1 MADVDGDPHPQALV
15 DLGGDVT
22 DALVDDFALTLVE
35 RAQRPLQVDFVGD
48 DVRGASGLYASDRE
62 HALLVVERDEPR
74 HELRGGR
81 YGVFQLRAH
90 GAVPARAAYREA
102 QFVAGGHVFPGAE
115 SQRPDLQLRLD
126 VLAHHG
132 THLVPVERVFGQHQR
147 RTARVAL
154 LARLEQPEERAAE
167 VGFGGEL
174 LQYPEEYRRV
184 HVVAAGVHDAGG
196 A

>member
-1 MADVDGDPHPQALV
+1 MY
-15 DLGGDVT
+15 
-22 DALVDDFALTLVE
+22 F
-35 RAQRPLQVDFVGD
+35 
-48 DVRGASGLYASDRE
+48 
-62 HALLVVERDEPR
+62 
-74 HELRGGR
+74 
-81 YGVFQLRAH
+81 
-90 GAVPARAAYREA
+90 PARNPS
-102 QFVAGGHVFPGAE
+102 VPTSSCV
-115 SQRPDLQLRLD
+115 LV